1 MLGGFN
7 KMLDKVLDKL
17 GLLNNEDAFR
27 GVSLNARLNIL
38 KPKPK
43 SLMDITLRI
52 EKLSGKCLFEK
63 NSDLVL
69 RNLVR
74 LLYHMFANYAGNSE
88 PSITVTD
95 ITGASYSGYI
105 GTAGSINGYAR
116 NAFLWYNQGDVGD
129 ASTGIVIGIGTTPP
143 ARTDYAMQAKIPH
156 GTGVGQI
163 YYNRQIYEL
172 LSDYQF
178 RLTREFTNAG
188 SDLSVAEA
196 GLIYNTQI
204 SYYSR
209 TLLLLR
215 DTFTPVSVA
224 TGNGIR
230 VRYTFSF

>member
-1 MLGGFN
+1 MFGSFN
-7 KMLDKVLDKL
+7 KIMDMLTLDALK
-17 GLLNNEDAFR
+17 
-27 GVSLNARLNIL
+27 GVSVNRRLELL

-43 SLMDITLRI
+43 SLINIMLRV
-52 EKLSGKCLFEK
+52 EKLSGKCLIEK
-63 NSDLVL
+63 DNDLVL

-74 LLYHMFANYAGNSE
+74 VLYHIFANYELDAY

-95 ITGASYSGYI
+95 VNGASYTG
-105 GTAGSINGYAR
+105 GLARDTAYSHVKYQLGWL
-116 NAFLWYNQGDVGD
+116 NAGDLGD
-129 ASTGIVIGIGTTPP
+129 ANTGIVIGQGTTSPT
-143 ARTDYAMQAKIPH
+143 RTDYALQAKIPH

-163 YYNRQIYEL
+163 TYQRMTDEL

-196 GLIYNTQI
+196 GLQYNIYMGTTP
-204 SYYSR
+204 R

-215 DTFTPVSVA
+215 DTFTPVTVTA
-224 TGNGIR
+224 GNGIR